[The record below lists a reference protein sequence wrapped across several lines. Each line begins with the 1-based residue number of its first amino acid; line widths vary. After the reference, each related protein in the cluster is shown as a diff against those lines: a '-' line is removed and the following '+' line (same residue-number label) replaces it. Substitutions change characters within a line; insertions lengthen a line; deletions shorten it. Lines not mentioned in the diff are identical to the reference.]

1 MALIY
6 CNIFRTVGI
15 WHKGMSRKQVPAGR
29 TIMDIKI
36 LTNEEKKKT
45 TKRRIQIA
53 VLSVCIVLCCLFSGS
68 IAVYLYIF
76 SSLDKMHYVEDPVE
90 VVINPHVEI
99 EEQKNPDELE
109 GSSIDSIEQQKID
122 QALQENLSKGLV
134 YNSHVTNI
142 LLVGTDKRVDY
153 DWAGNS
159 DSMILV
165 SINNNTHEIVLT
177 SIMRDTYVTIPD
189 YGNYKINLAHALG
202 GAPKLVET
210 IEANF
215 GIDISY
221 YASVNFNSFISIIDI
236 MGGIPMYVSP
246 EEVRVA
252 NQYIDDMYDEG
263 DITEHGDYLPE
274 EGGNLYL
281 TGTQALAFSRIRY
294 VGNSDYE
301 RTERQRR
308 VLEEV
313 VAKAK
318 KLSFGQFHRII
329 NEVTPYI
336 THNIPSQ
343 ELMNLV
349 LMAPTLLGYE
359 LISDRLPYDDMYQ
372 IVIINGQDI
381 MIPDWPSTIERFYG
395 TIYRNVS
402 EEEKVEDALK
412 RESETE
418 TQIQPQDPM
427 APTVEGQTIQVLPE
441 EQMEVPVPEG
451 PYQ

>member
-1 MALIY
+1 
-6 CNIFRTVGI
+6 
-15 WHKGMSRKQVPAGR
+15 
-29 TIMDIKI
+29 MDIKI

-76 SSLDKMHYVEDPVE
+76 SSLDKMNYVEDPVD

-142 LLVGTDKRVDY
+142 LLVGTDWRVDY

-318 KLSFGQFHRII
+318 KLSFGQLHRII

-372 IVIINGQDI
+372 IVIINGQD
-381 MIPDWPSTIERFYG
+381 MLIPDWPSTIERFYG

-427 APTVEGQTIQVLPE
+427 APTVEGQTIQVLSE
-441 EQMEVPVPEG
+441 EQMEAPVPEG

>member
-1 MALIY
+1 
-6 CNIFRTVGI
+6 
-15 WHKGMSRKQVPAGR
+15 
-29 TIMDIKI
+29 MDIKI

-318 KLSFGQFHRII
+318 KLSFSQLHRII

-372 IVIINGQDI
+372 IVIINGQD
-381 MIPDWPSTIERFYG
+381 MLIPDWPSTIERFYG

>member
-29 TIMDIKI
+29 AIMDIKI

-318 KLSFGQFHRII
+318 KLSFGQLHRII

-372 IVIINGQDI
+372 IVIINGQD
-381 MIPDWPSTIERFYG
+381 MLIPDWPSTIERFYG